1 MKTTSKMA
9 IAAAALIAVG
19 ALGTTAFAHR
29 QGGGYGGG
37 QHGGGHHGGGHGGG
51 YHGGGKGGGEYG
63 RGRHRGGKGHGRG
76 HGARHMMERYDANDD
91 KKVTQEEIN
100 TNREA
105 WHKEFDVNN
114 DGKLSLD
121 EFKQLFLKARAE
133 RIVRQFQRFDR
144 DGDAGL
150 TTEEYLRPLADMV
163 EMRDRNGDGAISRE
177 DMGRHHKSRDR
188 MMRRDGGRE
197 DAEETEATEEAAPE
211 GESSN

>member
-19 ALGTTAFAHR
+19 ALGTAAFAHR
-29 QGGGYGGG
+29 Q
-37 QHGGGHHGGGHGGG
+37 GGGHGGG
-51 YHGGGKGGGEYG
+51 YHGGGYHGGGHHGGGYG
-63 RGRHRGGKGHGRG
+63 RGHHGGGYGRGHRRGWKGHGK
-76 HGARHMMERYDANDD
+76 RHHVRHLMERYDANNDR
-91 KKVTQEEIN
+91 KITQEEIN

-105 WHKEFDVNN
+105 WHKEFDANN

-121 EFKQLFLKARAE
+121 EFKQLFLKARAH

-150 TTEEYLRPLADMV
+150 TQQEYLRPLADMV
-163 EMRDRNGDGAISRE
+163 EMRDRNGDGALSRA
-177 DMGRHHKSRDR
+177 DMGRRHKNRHR
-188 MMRRDGGRE
+188 MMDRDDRPD
-197 DAEETEATEEAAPE
+197 DAEQGEAVPE

>member
-37 QHGGGHHGGGHGGG
+37 HHGGGHGGG
-51 YHGGGKGGGEYG
+51 YHGGGRDSGGYG
-63 RGRHRGGKGHGRG
+63 RGHHRGWKGHGKR
-76 HGARHMMERYDANDD
+76 HHARQMMERYDANNDR
-91 KKVTQEEIN
+91 KVTQEEIN

-105 WHKEFDVNN
+105 WHKEFDANN

-121 EFKQLFLKARAE
+121 EFKQLFLKARAQ

-144 DGDAGL
+144 DGDAGV
-150 TTEEYLRPLADMV
+150 TPAEYLRPLENMV
-163 EMRDRNGDGAISRE
+163 EMRDRNGDGALSRE
-177 DMGRHHKSRDR
+177 DMRRRHKSRDR

-197 DAEETEATEEAAPE
+197 DAEETEAAPE

>member
-1 MKTTSKMA
+1 MKTTSKIA

-37 QHGGGHHGGGHGGG
+37 HHGAGHGGG
-51 YHGGGKGGGEYG
+51 FRGGGQGGGGYG
-63 RGRHRGGKGHGRG
+63 RGHHRGGKGHGGR
-76 HGARHMMERYDANDD
+76 HRARQMMERYDADND

-105 WHKEFDVNN
+105 WHKEFDANN
-114 DGKLSLD
+114 DGKLNLE
-121 EFKQLFLKARAE
+121 EFKQLFLKARAQ

-144 DGDAGL
+144 DGDAGV
-150 TTEEYLRPLADMV
+150 TPGEYLRPMENMV
-163 EMRDRNGDGAISRE
+163 EMRDRNGDGALSRE
-177 DMGRHHKSRDR
+177 DMRRRHKSRDR
-188 MMRRDGGRE
+188 MMRRDGGRG
-197 DAEETEATEEAAPE
+197 DAEQNEAAPE

>member
-1 MKTTSKMA
+1 M
-9 IAAAALIAVG
+9 
-19 ALGTTAFAHR
+19 
-29 QGGGYGGG
+29 
-37 QHGGGHHGGGHGGG
+37 
-51 YHGGGKGGGEYG
+51 
-63 RGRHRGGKGHGRG
+63 
-76 HGARHMMERYDANDD
+76 MMERYDANND

-105 WHKEFDVNN
+105 WHKEFDANN

-121 EFKQLFLKARAE
+121 EFKQLFLKARAD

-150 TTEEYLRPLADMV
+150 TQEEYLRPLADMV
-163 EMRDRNGDGAISRE
+163 EMHDRNGDGALSRE
-177 DMGRHHKSRDR
+177 DRGRGYSKNRGR
-188 MMRRDGGRE
+188 MMERDGGRE